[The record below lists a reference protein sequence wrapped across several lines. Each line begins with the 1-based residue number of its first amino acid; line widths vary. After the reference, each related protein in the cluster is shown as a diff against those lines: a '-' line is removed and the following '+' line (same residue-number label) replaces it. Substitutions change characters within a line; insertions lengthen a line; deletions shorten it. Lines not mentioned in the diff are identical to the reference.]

1 MDVRSSG
8 SHSLTLRP
16 DTSDR
21 MQLAL
26 IVAEIVGL

>member
-8 SHSLTLRP
+8 HSLILRP